1 MILKNKLVENVRGL
15 IRTPESI
22 SYKNTIDETISEM
35 KELSPKVYAD
45 GLSILRQY
53 YYITTFSRFV
63 SKNNLFDFS

>member
-1 MILKNKLVENVRGL
+1 MILKNKLVDNIRGL
-15 IRTPESI
+15 IRTPENI

-53 YYITTFSRFV
+53 YYITAFSRFV